1 MRLTEA
7 TPEEPHE
14 TARHVHCRAI
24 PLLQQPAGW
33 LCHLVLLS
41 RQALRYR
48 QSRWA
53 NRPCYHRCLRRQHGQ
68 RCAMLPRHAN
78 AIPMHAMPRNAGRTL
93 CWLCIHMEAIVRAAG
108 GAGSCCT
115 ACSYCMAGVSS
126 QRLAAG
132 RPRPAP
138 IIMPAAWLA
147 VLFCAASISIYCWM
161 AVQRVGV
168 RRASAA
174 LQALP
179 APPAWPAMRHAAPQR
194 QRHSYACDASE
205 CWPDA
210 LLALHTHRGYSWSCW
225 RCWQLLH
232 GLLILHGGRELPTP
246 GCQAG
251 RGLPP

>member
-93 CWLCIHMEAIVRAAG
+93 CWLCIHIEAIVGAAG

-126 QRLAAG
+126 QRQAARQAAACPHNHASCVACSAPSFSQQASASIAGWLGGLWASGGLALRCRRCLRRQHGQRCAML
-132 RPRPAP
+132 RPA
-138 IIMPAAWLA
+138 A
-147 VLFCAASISIYCWM
+147 
-161 AVQRVGV
+161 
-168 RRASAA
+168 
-174 LQALP
+174 
-179 APPAWPAMRHAAPQR
+179 
-194 QRHSYACDASE
+194 
-205 CWPDA
+205 
-210 LLALHTHRGYSWSCW
+210 
-225 RCWQLLH
+225 
-232 GLLILHGGRELPTP
+232 PTP
-246 GCQAG
+246 FLCMRCLGMLAGCFAG
-251 RGLPP
+251 FAYI